1 MKINSIIDLV
11 KDLDTSRQTKN
22 LNKLLIRILLHLQV
36 EFSLHYVWKYKLY
49 TATPLITTEGRPVQV
64 IDPGMQNTDAGPDFF
79 NAKIKIDGTLWVG
92 SVEIHDKSSDWLL
105 HHHDTD
111 KAYDCVILHITGFN
125 DFQPVRTNGN
135 PIPQMLLTV
144 PENILRSIDWL
155 LYREA
160 ALPCLDHITGIAPLH
175 IACWMEA
182 LLSERLER
190 KTHDIF
196 LLLDA
201 YQTDW
206 NEVFYITLTRNFGF
220 GVNND
225 AFERLAKSLPL
236 RCIQKQRSSH
246 SQIEAMLFGQA
257 GMLEEENDDHY
268 YRLLQRE
275 YDFLRHKFGLS
286 PMEDFVFKNLRTRPV
301 NFPYLKVAQLAAL
314 WVQYD
319 TLFSAI
325 LEARSTGE
333 IKKYFRIPPSGYWET
348 HYHFRYASPRK
359 EKTIGENALNI
370 LLINTVVPML
380 FAYGLHNKRPEYC
393 ERATRLLESIPPE
406 KNTIVTTFYN
416 AGITVRHAGDSQAL
430 IQLKREYCEKKKCL
444 YCRIGFRMLKTTIG
458 QKSV

>member
-1 MKINSIIDLV
+1 MERL
-11 KDLDTSRQTKN
+11 
-22 LNKLLIRILLHLQV
+22 
-36 EFSLHYVWKYKLY
+36 LHYVWKYKLY

-111 KAYDCVILHITGFN
+111 KAYDCVILHIIGFN

-220 GVNND
+220 VNND

-236 RCIQKQRSSH
+236 RCIQKQRNSH

-314 WVQYD
+314 WVRYD

>member
-1 MKINSIIDLV
+1 MERL
-11 KDLDTSRQTKN
+11 
-22 LNKLLIRILLHLQV
+22 
-36 EFSLHYVWKYKLY
+36 LHYVWKYKLY

-79 NAKIKIDGTLWVG
+79 NAKIKIDGTLWVE

-111 KAYDCVILHITGFN
+111 KAYDCVILHIIGFN

-155 LYREA
+155 LYREE

-236 RCIQKQRSSH
+236 RCIQKQRNSH

-275 YDFLRHKFGLS
+275 YDFLRHKFSLS

>member
-1 MKINSIIDLV
+1 MERL
-11 KDLDTSRQTKN
+11 
-22 LNKLLIRILLHLQV
+22 
-36 EFSLHYVWKYKLY
+36 LHYVWKYKLY
-49 TATPLITTEGRPVQV
+49 AATPLITTEGRPVQV

-111 KAYDCVILHITGFN
+111 KAYDCVILHIIGFN

-236 RCIQKQRSSH
+236 RCIQKQH

-314 WVQYD
+314 WVRYD

-416 AGITVRHAGDSQAL
+416 AGITVRHAGDSQGL
-430 IQLKREYCEKKKCL
+430 IQIKHEYCEKKKCL

>member
-1 MKINSIIDLV
+1 MERL
-11 KDLDTSRQTKN
+11 
-22 LNKLLIRILLHLQV
+22 
-36 EFSLHYVWKYKLY
+36 LHYVWKYKLY

-111 KAYDCVILHITGFN
+111 KAYDCVILHIIGFN

-275 YDFLRHKFGLS
+275 YDFLRHKFSLS

-314 WVQYD
+314 WVRYD

-458 QKSV
+458 QKPV

>member
-1 MKINSIIDLV
+1 MERL
-11 KDLDTSRQTKN
+11 
-22 LNKLLIRILLHLQV
+22 
-36 EFSLHYVWKYKLY
+36 LHYVWKYKLY

-111 KAYDCVILHITGFN
+111 KAYDCVILHIIGFH

-155 LYREA
+155 LYREE

-275 YDFLRHKFGLS
+275 YDFLRHKFSLS

-314 WVQYD
+314 WVRYD

>member
-1 MKINSIIDLV
+1 MERL
-11 KDLDTSRQTKN
+11 
-22 LNKLLIRILLHLQV
+22 
-36 EFSLHYVWKYKLY
+36 LHYVWKYKLY

-111 KAYDCVILHITGFN
+111 KAYDCVILHIIGFN

-236 RCIQKQRSSH
+236 RCIQKQRNSH

-314 WVQYD
+314 WVRYD

-325 LEARSTGE
+325 LARSTGE

>member
-1 MKINSIIDLV
+1 MERL
-11 KDLDTSRQTKN
+11 
-22 LNKLLIRILLHLQV
+22 
-36 EFSLHYVWKYKLY
+36 LHYVWKYKLY
-49 TATPLITTEGRPVQV
+49 AATPLITTEGRPVQV

-111 KAYDCVILHITGFN
+111 KAYDCVILHIIGFN

-160 ALPCLDHITGIAPLH
+160 CLDHITGIAPLH

-182 LLSERLER
+182 LLSERLGR

-236 RCIQKQRSSH
+236 RCIQKQRNSH

-314 WVQYD
+314 WVRYD

>member
-1 MKINSIIDLV
+1 MERL
-11 KDLDTSRQTKN
+11 
-22 LNKLLIRILLHLQV
+22 
-36 EFSLHYVWKYKLY
+36 LHYVWKYKLY

-111 KAYDCVILHITGFN
+111 KAYDCVILHIIGFN

-236 RCIQKQRSSH
+236 RCIQKQRNSH

-314 WVQYD
+314 WVRYD

-444 YCRIGFRMLKTTIG
+444 YCRIGFRMLTTTIG

>member
-1 MKINSIIDLV
+1 MERL
-11 KDLDTSRQTKN
+11 
-22 LNKLLIRILLHLQV
+22 
-36 EFSLHYVWKYKLY
+36 LHYVWKYKLY

-111 KAYDCVILHITGFN
+111 KAYDCVILHIIGFN

-314 WVQYD
+314 WVRYD

-359 EKTIGENALNI
+359 GKTIGENALNI

>member
-1 MKINSIIDLV
+1 MERL
-11 KDLDTSRQTKN
+11 
-22 LNKLLIRILLHLQV
+22 
-36 EFSLHYVWKYKLY
+36 LHYVWKYKLY

-111 KAYDCVILHITGFN
+111 KAYDCVILHIIGFN

-236 RCIQKQRSSH
+236 RCIQKQRNSH

-275 YDFLRHKFGLS
+275 YDFFRHKFGLS

>member
-1 MKINSIIDLV
+1 MERL
-11 KDLDTSRQTKN
+11 
-22 LNKLLIRILLHLQV
+22 
-36 EFSLHYVWKYKLY
+36 LHYVWKYKLY

-160 ALPCLDHITGIAPLH
+160 ALPCLDHITAPLH

>member
-1 MKINSIIDLV
+1 MERL
-11 KDLDTSRQTKN
+11 
-22 LNKLLIRILLHLQV
+22 
-36 EFSLHYVWKYKLY
+36 LHYVWKYKLY
-49 TATPLITTEGRPVQV
+49 AATPLITTEGRPVQV
-64 IDPGMQNTDAGPDFF
+64 IDPGMQNTDF

-111 KAYDCVILHITGFN
+111 KAYDCVILHIIGFN

-236 RCIQKQRSSH
+236 RCIQKQRNSH

-314 WVQYD
+314 WVRYD

>member
-1 MKINSIIDLV
+1 MERL
-11 KDLDTSRQTKN
+11 
-22 LNKLLIRILLHLQV
+22 
-36 EFSLHYVWKYKLY
+36 LHYVWKYKLY

-111 KAYDCVILHITGFN
+111 KAYDRVILHIIGFN

-236 RCIQKQRSSH
+236 RCIQKQRNSH

-314 WVQYD
+314 WVRYD

>member
-1 MKINSIIDLV
+1 MERL
-11 KDLDTSRQTKN
+11 
-22 LNKLLIRILLHLQV
+22 
-36 EFSLHYVWKYKLY
+36 LHYVWKYKLY
-49 TATPLITTEGRPVQV
+49 AATPLITTEGRPVQV

-111 KAYDCVILHITGFN
+111 KAYDCVILHIIGFN

-236 RCIQKQRSSH
+236 RCIQKQRNSH

-458 QKSV
+458 QKSVCLVLK

>member
-1 MKINSIIDLV
+1 MERL
-11 KDLDTSRQTKN
+11 
-22 LNKLLIRILLHLQV
+22 
-36 EFSLHYVWKYKLY
+36 LHYVWKYKLY

-111 KAYDCVILHITGFN
+111 KAYDCVILHIIGFN

-236 RCIQKQRSSH
+236 RCIQKQRNSH

-314 WVQYD
+314 WVRYD

-444 YCRIGFRMLKTTIG
+444 YCRIGFQNVENDNRTKVRLNAKID
-458 QKSV
+458 

>member
-1 MKINSIIDLV
+1 MERL
-11 KDLDTSRQTKN
+11 
-22 LNKLLIRILLHLQV
+22 
-36 EFSLHYVWKYKLY
+36 LHYVWKYKLY

-275 YDFLRHKFGLS
+275 YDFLRHKFSLS

-430 IQLKREYCEKKKCL
+430 IQLKREYCEKKKCRVQDVENDNRTKVRL
-444 YCRIGFRMLKTTIG
+444 NAKID
-458 QKSV
+458 

>member
-1 MKINSIIDLV
+1 MERL
-11 KDLDTSRQTKN
+11 
-22 LNKLLIRILLHLQV
+22 
-36 EFSLHYVWKYKLY
+36 LHYVWKYKLY

-111 KAYDCVILHITGFN
+111 KAYDCVILHIIGFN

-155 LYREA
+155 LYREE

>member
-1 MKINSIIDLV
+1 MERL
-11 KDLDTSRQTKN
+11 
-22 LNKLLIRILLHLQV
+22 
-36 EFSLHYVWKYKLY
+36 LHYVWKYKLY

-155 LYREA
+155 LYREE
-160 ALPCLDHITGIAPLH
+160 ALPCLDHITRIAPLH

-225 AFERLAKSLPL
+225 AFERLAKSLPF

-275 YDFLRHKFGLS
+275 YDFLRHKFSLS

-314 WVQYD
+314 WVRYD

>member
-1 MKINSIIDLV
+1 MERL
-11 KDLDTSRQTKN
+11 
-22 LNKLLIRILLHLQV
+22 
-36 EFSLHYVWKYKLY
+36 LHYVWKYKLY

-111 KAYDCVILHITGFN
+111 KAYDCVILHIIGFN

-155 LYREA
+155 LYREE

-275 YDFLRHKFGLS
+275 YDFLRHKFSLS

-314 WVQYD
+314 WVRYD

>member
-1 MKINSIIDLV
+1 MERL
-11 KDLDTSRQTKN
+11 
-22 LNKLLIRILLHLQV
+22 
-36 EFSLHYVWKYKLY
+36 LHYVWKYKLY

-246 SQIEAMLFGQA
+246 SQIGAMLFGQA

-314 WVQYD
+314 WVRYD

>member
-1 MKINSIIDLV
+1 M
-11 KDLDTSRQTKN
+11 
-22 LNKLLIRILLHLQV
+22 
-36 EFSLHYVWKYKLY
+36 
-49 TATPLITTEGRPVQV
+49 ITTEGRPVQV

-111 KAYDCVILHITGFN
+111 KAYDCVILHIIGFN

-236 RCIQKQRSSH
+236 RCIQKQRNSH

-301 NFPYLKVAQLAAL
+301 NFPYLKVAQLATL
-314 WVQYD
+314 WVRYD

>member
-1 MKINSIIDLV
+1 MERL
-11 KDLDTSRQTKN
+11 
-22 LNKLLIRILLHLQV
+22 
-36 EFSLHYVWKYKLY
+36 LHYVWKYKLY

-111 KAYDCVILHITGFN
+111 KAYDCVILHIIGFN

-236 RCIQKQRSSH
+236 RCIQKQRNRH
-246 SQIEAMLFGQA
+246 LQIEAMLFGQA

-314 WVQYD
+314 WVRYD

>member
-1 MKINSIIDLV
+1 MERL
-11 KDLDTSRQTKN
+11 
-22 LNKLLIRILLHLQV
+22 
-36 EFSLHYVWKYKLY
+36 LHYVWKYKLY
-49 TATPLITTEGRPVQV
+49 TATPLATTDGRPVQV

-79 NAKIKIDGTLWVG
+79 NAKIKIDGTLWAG
-92 SVEIHDKSSDWLL
+92 SVEIHEKSSDWLL
-105 HHHDTD
+105 HHHETD
-111 KAYDCVILHITGFN
+111 KAYDSVILHITGID
-125 DFQPVRTNGN
+125 DFQPVRTNGE

-144 PENILRSIDWL
+144 PENVLRSIDWL
-155 LYREA
+155 LYRET
-160 ALPCLDHITGIAPLH
+160 ALPCLDYITGIDPLH

-201 YQTDW
+201 YQADW

-236 RCIQKQRSSH
+236 RCIQKQRSSQ

-257 GMLEEENDDHY
+257 GMLAEKNDNHY

-286 PMEDFVFKNLRTRPV
+286 PMEDFVFKNLRTRPL
-301 NFPYLKVAQLAAL
+301 NFPYLKMAQLAAL
-314 WVQYD
+314 WV
-319 TLFSAI
+319 
-325 LEARSTGE
+325 R
-333 IKKYFRIPPSGYWET
+333 YWET

-406 KNTIVTTFYN
+406 KNTIVSTFCN

-444 YCRIGFRMLKTTIG
+444 YCRIGFRMLKTTIE
-458 QKSV
+458 QKTV

>member
-1 MKINSIIDLV
+1 MERL
-11 KDLDTSRQTKN
+11 
-22 LNKLLIRILLHLQV
+22 
-36 EFSLHYVWKYKLY
+36 LHYVWKYKLY
-49 TATPLITTEGRPVQV
+49 AATPLITTEGRPVQV

-111 KAYDCVILHITGFN
+111 KAYDCVILHIIGFN

-236 RCIQKQRSSH
+236 RCIQKQRNSH
-246 SQIEAMLFGQA
+246 SQI
-257 GMLEEENDDHY
+257 EEENDDHY

-314 WVQYD
+314 WVRYD

-430 IQLKREYCEKKKCL
+430 IQLKREYCEKK
-444 YCRIGFRMLKTTIG
+444 MLKTTIG

>member
-1 MKINSIIDLV
+1 MERL
-11 KDLDTSRQTKN
+11 
-22 LNKLLIRILLHLQV
+22 
-36 EFSLHYVWKYKLY
+36 LHYVWKYKLY

-111 KAYDCVILHITGFN
+111 KAYDCVILHIIGFN

-144 PENILRSIDWL
+144 LENILRGIDWL

-236 RCIQKQRSSH
+236 RCIQKQRNSH

-314 WVQYD
+314 WVRYD

>member
-1 MKINSIIDLV
+1 MERL
-11 KDLDTSRQTKN
+11 
-22 LNKLLIRILLHLQV
+22 
-36 EFSLHYVWKYKLY
+36 LHYVWKYKLY
-49 TATPLITTEGRPVQV
+49 AATPLITTEGPVQV

-111 KAYDCVILHITGFN
+111 KAYDCVILHIIGFN

-236 RCIQKQRSSH
+236 RCIQKQRNSH

-314 WVQYD
+314 WVRYD

>member
-1 MKINSIIDLV
+1 MERL
-11 KDLDTSRQTKN
+11 
-22 LNKLLIRILLHLQV
+22 
-36 EFSLHYVWKYKLY
+36 LHYVWKYKLY

-111 KAYDCVILHITGFN
+111 KAYDCVILHIIGFN

-160 ALPCLDHITGIAPLH
+160 ALPCLDHITGIVPLH

-236 RCIQKQRSSH
+236 RCIQKQRNSH

-314 WVQYD
+314 WVRYD

>member
-1 MKINSIIDLV
+1 
-11 KDLDTSRQTKN
+11 
-22 LNKLLIRILLHLQV
+22 
-36 EFSLHYVWKYKLY
+36 
-49 TATPLITTEGRPVQV
+49 
-64 IDPGMQNTDAGPDFF
+64 
-79 NAKIKIDGTLWVG
+79 
-92 SVEIHDKSSDWLL
+92 
-105 HHHDTD
+105 
-111 KAYDCVILHITGFN
+111 
-125 DFQPVRTNGN
+125 
-135 PIPQMLLTV
+135 MLLTV

-236 RCIQKQRSSH
+236 RCIQKQRNSH

-301 NFPYLKVAQLAAL
+301 NFPYLNCLL
-314 WVQYD
+314 Y
-319 TLFSAI
+319 TS
-325 LEARSTGE
+325 
-333 IKKYFRIPPSGYWET
+333 P
-348 HYHFRYASPRK
+348 SPR
-359 EKTIGENALNI
+359 
-370 LLINTVVPML
+370 
-380 FAYGLHNKRPEYC
+380 
-393 ERATRLLESIPPE
+393 
-406 KNTIVTTFYN
+406 
-416 AGITVRHAGDSQAL
+416 D
-430 IQLKREYCEKKKCL
+430 
-444 YCRIGFRMLKTTIG
+444 
-458 QKSV
+458 

>member
-1 MKINSIIDLV
+1 MERL
-11 KDLDTSRQTKN
+11 
-22 LNKLLIRILLHLQV
+22 
-36 EFSLHYVWKYKLY
+36 LHYVWKYKLY
-49 TATPLITTEGRPVQV
+49 AATSLATTDGRPVQV
-64 IDPGMQNTDAGPDFF
+64 IDPGMQNTDAGSDFF
-79 NAKIKIDGTLWVG
+79 NAKIKIDETLWAG

-105 HHHDTD
+105 HHHETD
-111 KAYDCVILHITGFN
+111 KAYDGVILHITGVD
-125 DFQPVRTNGN
+125 DFQPFRTNGE
-135 PIPQMLLTV
+135 PVPQMLLTV
-144 PENILRSIDWL
+144 PENVLRSIDWL
-155 LYREA
+155 LYRET
-160 ALPCLDHITGIAPLH
+160 ALPCLDHIAGIDPLH

-201 YQTDW
+201 YQSDW

-257 GMLEEENDDHY
+257 GMLTEENDDHY

-286 PMEDFVFKNLRTRPV
+286 PMEDFVFKNLRTRPA

-314 WVQYD
+314 WVQHD

-325 LEARSTGE
+325 LEAGSTGE

-380 FAYGLHNKRPEYC
+380 FAYGLHNKQPEYC

-406 KNTIVTTFYN
+406 KNTIVSTFCN
-416 AGITVRHAGDSQAL
+416 AGIAVHHAGDSQAL

-458 QKSV
+458 QKTV

>member
-1 MKINSIIDLV
+1 MERL
-11 KDLDTSRQTKN
+11 
-22 LNKLLIRILLHLQV
+22 
-36 EFSLHYVWKYKLY
+36 LHYVWKYKLY

-111 KAYDCVILHITGFN
+111 KAYDCVILHIIGFN

-236 RCIQKQRSSH
+236 RCIQKQRNSH

-314 WVQYD
+314 WVRYD

-430 IQLKREYCEKKKCL
+430 IQLKREYREKKKCL